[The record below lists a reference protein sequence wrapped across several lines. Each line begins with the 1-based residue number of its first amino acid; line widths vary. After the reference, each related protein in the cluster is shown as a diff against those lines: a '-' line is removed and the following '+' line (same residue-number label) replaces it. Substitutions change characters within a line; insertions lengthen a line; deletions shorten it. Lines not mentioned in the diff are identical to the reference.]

1 MKLIET
7 LQALNNTEELNFN
20 EQKDI
25 IFLVDLINTINL
37 KLNTIAY
44 EKKFT
49 NAEYTTARIGKELEQ
64 LKKDFYINEVL
75 TK

>member
-1 MKLIET
+1 MSIIET
-7 LQALNNTEELNFN
+7 LQALNTTEELNFN

-25 IFLVDLINTINL
+25 LFLIDLLNTINL

-44 EKKFT
+44 DKKYI
-49 NAEYTTARIGKELEQ
+49 NAEYTTARVAKELEQ
-64 LKKDFYINEVL
+64 LKKDFYISEVL